1 MFAMGKTNIVIRSLS
16 LFLLLVLSAGQAL
29 ATRLPDPLKK
39 AVQSAFPG
47 TDVRIRL
54 DGVLQ
59 VGKEDL
65 FVPVIPKEN
74 VDLSGNIQL
83 LSRIPATNPRVL
95 VFNNKWVFI
104 RLVKEGEKLIFSL
117 PDGTPEDFKDKL
129 LTGHLPP
136 DLIVPQG
143 MTTSEE
149 YQPLIGELD
158 IEVIR
163 KETAEKETAETPALE
178 EKRDGTVFLTSPA
191 TGKIIIMDGLEKIS
205 ELVTDGT
212 PAGMTCCNGKLY
224 ICDQTKNRILV
235 LDPVAKK
242 FLDPIALP
250 PGASPKGIA
259 SMPRGKFLYVCE
271 TAQNYVT
278 VVEIETGKA
287 LMRTKVRPGPTKVS
301 ITPSGYMLLVLN
313 GQSGEVTFVSTLN
326 QKAVGYVK
334 VGELP
339 SEVIISKNSKAAF
352 VTNRVSNTVSIIDI
366 ANRRVARTLK
376 VGEGPT
382 GIALSPDEQLL
393 FVANAKDNTI
403 VAYKVGDYQRE
414 KDVQLPLDVEFP
426 SKIIFL
432 PGTKKLLVTSAAT
445 DTVGVLDTETMEFS
459 EQPRVGCT
467 TDNAIWVDKV
477 EESNM

>member
-1 MFAMGKTNIVIRSLS
+1 MFAMGKTKLVLLSLS
-16 LFLLLVLSAGQAL
+16 LFLLLCLTQGQAL

-47 TDVRIRL
+47 TEVRIRL

-65 FVPVIPKEN
+65 FVPVIPKDK
-74 VDLSGNIQL
+74 VDLSSDVQL
-83 LSRIPATNPRVL
+83 LSKIPATNPRVL

-104 RLVKEGEKLIFSL
+104 RLIKEGDKLIFSL
-117 PDGTPEDFKDKL
+117 PDGSPEDFKDKL

-149 YQPLIGELD
+149 YQSLIGELD
-158 IEVIR
+158 IEVI
-163 KETAEKETAETPALE
+163 KAEKQPEETVEKTETAEPI

-191 TGKIIIMDGLEKIS
+191 TGKIIVMDGLEKSS

-259 SMPRGKFLYVCE
+259 SMARGKFLYVCE
-271 TAQNYVT
+271 TAQNYVS
-278 VVEIETGKA
+278 VVEIESGKA
-287 LMRTKVRPGPTKVS
+287 LMRTRVRPGPTKVA

-326 QKAVGYVK
+326 QKAVGFVK

-403 VAYKVGDYQRE
+403 VAYKIPDYTKA

-426 SKIIFL
+426 SKIMFI
-432 PGTKKLLVTSAAT
+432 PGTQKLLVTSAAT

-459 EQPRVGCT
+459 EQPRIGCT
-467 TDNAIWVDKV
+467 TDNAIWIDKA
-477 EESNM
+477 E